1 MYEAI
6 VGLLLKSI
14 DPLYKWLS
22 ENLLAHVLTFSKEFG
37 AIVVF
42 ISAVV
47 FLLITVYFVMKQA
60 KRLPKRYLLETID
73 QDGKKIVIPELRVT
87 FSTYQ
92 AAASYAE
99 YYTKLFK
106 HKYKFKLL
114 GDRNNVSILGRLDS
128 SRGYNQGE

>member
-1 MYEAI
+1 LYEAI

-22 ENLLAHVLTFSKEFG
+22 ENLLAHVLTFGKEFG

-47 FLLITVYFVMKQA
+47 FLLIAVYLIMKQA
-60 KRLPKRYLLETID
+60 KRLPKRYVLETFD
-73 QDGKKIVIPELRVT
+73 QYGKKTVIPELRVT

-92 AAASYAE
+92 AAASYADF
-99 YYTKLFK
+99 YTKLYEY
-106 HKYKFKLL
+106 KYKFRLL
-114 GDRNNVSILGRLDS
+114 GIKDSISILRRLD
-128 SRGYNQGE
+128 R

>member
-1 MYEAI
+1 LYEAI

-22 ENLLAHVLTFSKEFG
+22 ENLLAHVLTFGKEFG

-47 FLLITVYFVMKQA
+47 FLLITVYFIMKQA
-60 KRLPKRYLLETID
+60 KRLPKRYVLETFD
-73 QDGKKIVIPELRVT
+73 QYGKKTVIPELRVT

-92 AAASYAE
+92 AAASYADF
-99 YYTKLFK
+99 YTKLYEY
-106 HKYKFKLL
+106 KYKFRLL
-114 GDRNNVSILGRLDS
+114 GIKDSISILRRLD
-128 SRGYNQGE
+128 R